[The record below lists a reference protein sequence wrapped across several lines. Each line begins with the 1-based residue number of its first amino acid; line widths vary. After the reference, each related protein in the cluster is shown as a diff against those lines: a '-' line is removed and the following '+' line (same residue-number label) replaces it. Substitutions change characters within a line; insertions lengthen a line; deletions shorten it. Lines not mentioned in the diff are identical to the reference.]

1 MDLIGKKVWFLGDSI
16 TEGVG
21 TSCAEARFSEVLKKN
36 ANLGEIRNYGI
47 SATRIARQQGLGENA
62 DFVDLNSFCERFDQ
76 MEDGADVIVV
86 FGGTNDYGH
95 GNAPFGSFEDRT
107 MDTYCGALHY
117 LMSGLIT
124 KYPTSTIVFLAPIHR
139 ENENVPNESN
149 HLPLKAYVDKVKET
163 AEYYSIPVLDL
174 YATGGIYP
182 DCPAQKEALCPDG
195 LHPNDAGNV
204 VIAKRLQAFLERF

>member
-76 MEDGADVIVV
+76 MEDGADAIVV

-124 KYPTSTIVFLAPIHR
+124 KYPTSTIVFLTPIHR
-139 ENENVPNESN
+139 ENENVPNE
-149 HLPLKAYVDKVKET
+149 
-163 AEYYSIPVLDL
+163 
-174 YATGGIYP
+174 
-182 DCPAQKEALCPDG
+182 
-195 LHPNDAGNV
+195 
-204 VIAKRLQAFLERF
+204 

>member
-1 MDLIGKKVWFLGDSI
+1 MDLTGKKVWFLGDSI

-124 KYPTSTIVFLAPIHR
+124 KYPTSTIVFLAP
-139 ENENVPNESN
+139 
-149 HLPLKAYVDKVKET
+149 T
-163 AEYYSIPVLDL
+163 VLDL

>member
-76 MEDGADVIVV
+76 MEDGADAIVV

-95 GNAPFGSFEDRT
+95 SEVTRGEITPTTVNGSPEIS
-107 MDTYCGALHY
+107 M
-117 LMSGLIT
+117 
-124 KYPTSTIVFLAPIHR
+124 
-139 ENENVPNESN
+139 VPPMGFS
-149 HLPLKAYVDKVKET
+149 P
-163 AEYYSIPVLDL
+163 
-174 YATGGIYP
+174 
-182 DCPAQKEALCPDG
+182 
-195 LHPNDAGNV
+195 
-204 VIAKRLQAFLERF
+204 